1 MLYHDDAD
9 DILQNV
15 FLKAWTNLDGFKGDA
30 KLSTWLYRIAVND
43 SLDFLLRHTT
53 TLQADQDVS
62 VAQHLMADDYFDG
75 DAAEALL
82 QEAIATLPEMQRAV
96 FVLRYY
102 DEMKYADISKIF
114 DRTEGALK
122 ASYHIAMQKISEY
135 IKYRN

>member
-30 KLSTWLYRIAVND
+30 KLSTWLYRIAVNE
-43 SLDFLLRHTT
+43 SLDFLRRQKT

>member
-1 MLYHDDAD
+1 
-9 DILQNV
+9 
-15 FLKAWTNLDGFKGDA
+15 
-30 KLSTWLYRIAVND
+30 
-43 SLDFLLRHTT
+43 
-53 TLQADQDVS
+53 
-62 VAQHLMADDYFDG
+62 
-75 DAAEALL
+75 
-82 QEAIATLPEMQRAV
+82 MQRAV